1 MAESHQPN
9 NPLHG
14 ITLEAILTELAA
26 RIGWRAMAAD
36 VPIRCFMFDPT
47 VTSSLRFLR
56 KTPWARA
63 KVEQLF
69 LRMRWELGEPPK
81 QQG

>member
-1 MAESHQPN
+1 MERPQRN

-14 ITLEAILTELAA
+14 ITLEAIVTELST
-26 RIGWRAMAAD
+26 RVGWRVMAD
-36 VPIRCFMFDPT
+36 VVPIRCFMFDPT

-63 KVEQLF
+63 KVEALF
-69 LRMRWELGEPPK
+69 LELRESQGPPTK
-81 QQG
+81 KG